1 MTLSD
6 RIAARQA
13 GKTAATSQAPSTDV
27 PRTARAFREALSE
40 AGEFDS
46 AYKTAFEE
54 ASNVAEKSRI
64 VLEYVRLHPK
74 HAAKS
79 QWLPTALDIATHLA
93 GAGAR
98 QRRSKWDHLS
108 PDVPRRREIIR
119 DNPKCSAEEYCELFD
134 SNRIGLPPNWEEE
147 FHTTKWKEV
156 FKDKKGRQRIHRM
169 ICEDHKEA

>member
-1 MTLSD
+1 MNLKD

-13 GKTAATSQAPSTDV
+13 GTSAATSKAQSTDA

-54 ASNVAEKSRI
+54 APNLAEKSRI
-64 VLEYVRLHPK
+64 AREYVRVHPK

-79 QWLPTALDIATHLA
+79 QWLPTALDIGTHLT

-108 PDVPRRREIIR
+108 PDVPRRRKIIH
-119 DNPKCSAEEYCELFD
+119 DNPNCSAEEYCELFD
-134 SNRIGLPPNWEEE
+134 SDRIGLPPNWEEE

-169 ICEDHKEA
+169 ICEDRE